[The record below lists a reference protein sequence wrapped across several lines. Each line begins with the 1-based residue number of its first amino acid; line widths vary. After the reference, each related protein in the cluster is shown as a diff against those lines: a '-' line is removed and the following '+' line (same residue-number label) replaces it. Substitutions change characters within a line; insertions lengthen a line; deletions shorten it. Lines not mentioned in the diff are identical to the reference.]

1 MELLRSLI
9 FVPGNRRDMLEK
21 AREFDADVIV
31 ADLEDSVPPAEKLN
45 AREIVKE
52 MIPTLSG
59 RGQKVVVRLNSPGNG
74 PRPMM
79 TSLL

>member
-21 AREFDADVIV
+21 AKDFDADVIV

-45 AREIVKE
+45 ARQVVKGDGPDPF
-52 MIPTLSG
+52 PT
-59 RGQKVVVRLNSPGNG
+59 G
-74 PRPMM
+74 PEGCGPA
-79 TSLL
+79 